1 MADEQVRILID
12 SDPRKGIK
20 GVSVFQQQSQKSFN
34 KFEKGAQKSSEKALG
49 FFKKFGLGISAAL
62 IARGAVRGFNTI
74 IAKIDQIGK
83 LSIRLGETTEFLSE
97 MAFVAQRSGVSWQS
111 LSVGIQR
118 ANRRIA
124 EAAQGTGE
132 AIKPLAEL
140 GLLQDV
146 VNGRFQSFEAILPV
160 LSDRLRNYGNDQ
172 DKLRIAFKLFDTEGV
187 SFLQFLK
194 EGAAGI
200 AAVREQGK
208 KFGSTITKDMTD
220 TAAAAADS
228 LTNMNTALDALGRDA
243 ALTAAGSVEILAIK
257 LSELLSKVREIKK
270 EGGIQFTIG
279 RTRVTVGGQTG
290 LRTFGGLFG
299 NVGLSSE
306 GGARNR
312 DREAAEAEKGL
323 RKFPGESQKDFKAR
337 VASKIAGFGGKTQV
351 VEFKLT
357 DDQLAEKLIL
367 QQAEILNK
375 LNRAGVFDFGRQ
387 GLPQPG
393 TAGALGAGSV
403 TAARIRTGQR
413 ERARVDGLSART
425 IFIEERRKELIDEV
439 TTSTRGWGVAMQ
451 GVESILQQII
461 LDFENIDSF
470 IESFSRSLIST
481 AISAAFNQIGAP
493 SSSVG
498 LSPGDFLGSANG
510 QPASQINIQTTREI
524 DLDFFTRIMVP
535 LQNRFVANGGTLRA
549 STTNRI

>member
-20 GVSVFQQQSQKSFN
+20 GVRVFQQQSQKSFN

-220 TAAAAADS
+220 KPRIITS
-228 LTNMNTALDALGRDA
+228 ENQLK
-243 ALTAAGSVEILAIK
+243 EIITDLE
-257 LSELLSKVREIKK
+257 ELKTDLK
-270 EGGIQFTIG
+270 EY
-279 RTRVTVGGQTG
+279 
-290 LRTFGGLFG
+290 
-299 NVGLSSE
+299 
-306 GGARNR
+306 
-312 DREAAEAEKGL
+312 EK
-323 RKFPGESQKDFKAR
+323 
-337 VASKIAGFGGKTQV
+337 
-351 VEFKLT
+351 
-357 DDQLAEKLIL
+357 
-367 QQAEILNK
+367 
-375 LNRAGVFDFGRQ
+375 
-387 GLPQPG
+387 
-393 TAGALGAGSV
+393 
-403 TAARIRTGQR
+403 
-413 ERARVDGLSART
+413 
-425 IFIEERRKELIDEV
+425 
-439 TTSTRGWGVAMQ
+439 
-451 GVESILQQII
+451 II
-461 LDFENIDSF
+461 LKWE
-470 IESFSRSLIST
+470 
-481 AISAAFNQIGAP
+481 
-493 SSSVG
+493 
-498 LSPGDFLGSANG
+498 
-510 QPASQINIQTTREI
+510 
-524 DLDFFTRIMVP
+524 
-535 LQNRFVANGGTLRA
+535 
-549 STTNRI
+549 